1 MLRGVLIFT
10 SVMVLAWWVRDGDA
24 RALKHQ
30 LVAFG
35 AAKTHFVP
43 DDAAGASDWGNH

>member
-1 MLRGVLIFT
+1 MMRGVLIFT
-10 SVMVLAWWVRDGDA
+10 SVMVLAWWMRDGDA